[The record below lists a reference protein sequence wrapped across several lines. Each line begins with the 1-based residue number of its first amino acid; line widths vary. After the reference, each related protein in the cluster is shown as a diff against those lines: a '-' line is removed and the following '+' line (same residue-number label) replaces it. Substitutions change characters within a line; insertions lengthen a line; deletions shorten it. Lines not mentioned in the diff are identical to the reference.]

1 MKTSNFSFI
10 VVAAACCALFINPVQ
25 AAIVTKASSGTDL
38 TAGASWGGTA
48 PTTADTAMWT
58 NSSLGAGLTLA
69 TSKGW
74 SGISVTNAASDIYI
88 GGAGALTNGAGGID
102 MSASVVNLTI
112 TNAIVFSAAQTWTVK
127 SGLGLTNYGG
137 VSGAF
142 TLNKAGAGTVTLSG
156 NIANTGITTV
166 SGGTL
171 NVLSNFNTYANR
183 ALTINSGAT
192 AQSAATINVNV
203 NQNGSVNSTNITGAG
218 TLRLI
223 SSINSTSSPDIYFG
237 PDHSGTSYYGAW
249 INSAILDLGSSQ
261 RFIFAKTG
269 HNSIS
274 QYYPKSDAVIGSSI
288 IGSGGITYIAQTNY
302 TVSFPM
308 EVPLALA
315 GSNSFTGPLE
325 IQRGSVYLM
334 NPNALTQ
341 TNTLFLNSSG
351 TYNARFFLFGN
362 NVTVGNLASSA
373 GGTNLIA
380 NANVGNTNAITTNA
394 VTLTVNQSSNTTYS
408 GVLVNA
414 QAEYDKGTYTAGA
427 LALAVT
433 GSATL
438 TLAGANTY
446 TGPTTVSA
454 GTLQISGLLGNG
466 TYAALITNNATLTL
480 SNTASQTFSGT
491 ISGTGALNKA
501 NTGTLTLSGTNTY
514 SGGTTLSAGTLSIPI
529 VNALGTGALN
539 ASPTAAATLT
549 IANTSA
555 FNLTNNIVLGAPGS
569 AQTFN
574 IVKNSSGIATG
585 TQLNLTGNVSGGNSN
600 IKLFLN
606 SSTGSDNTTTYRFA
620 GNNTFQVSRVE
631 LNRGGIVVA
640 NPSAMGNPA
649 NLVYLDGNNNSTL
662 GDLRFETSMTFTNP
676 IQFVSGG
683 SSTVGTD
690 TNNVVLL
697 GQVSGVNLVKVGTGT
712 LTLNGG
718 NTYTGNTTVKVGT
731 LAVGTAGTMPPSAL
745 ITVAANATL
754 DVSGLT
760 SPVMAGGQTLTGS
773 GGGSANV
780 AGSFQDSAGSII
792 TPGGTAAVG
801 TLAFTGN
808 LTLAGSDTL
817 NFDLGKTPTSAGGTN
832 NDLITV
838 ASNLTIN
845 ASTVV
850 NINPIL
856 ALAGGTY
863 KLISYN
869 GTLNGAGNTAS
880 WTVGSYT
887 PSGRV
892 TGVAISEATPGEID
906 LIVSGSPAPLVW
918 QGDGSIN
925 AWDVQ
930 TTTNW
935 LNIGT
940 PDQFY
945 QFDNTL
951 FTDSGSNSPAVDI
964 QAAVTPSSV
973 VVSNNVENYTFNSS
987 VGQGISG
994 GGTLTKSGTGTLT
1007 ILNNNNPYTGITTIN
1022 NGALVLGDG
1031 VSYDGSLSAS
1041 PIVNNATLEF
1051 NIASAQTAAAAIS
1064 GSGTV
1069 VQTGNINGTLTLNAS
1084 NSWTGGLTIQNGTA
1098 KPGVNYGLPAGES
1111 VIVSNGAA
1119 FDFNGINNGTTTT
1132 RANTFTIAGAG
1143 PDGVSGA
1150 LINSS
1155 VSQVLSYTSISNLV
1169 LSADATVGGND
1180 GRWDV
1185 GPQTNS
1191 VLNGQGHNLTKTGSV
1206 LLDMRP
1212 QLVTNVASITV
1223 NSGEL
1228 RYESYSQT
1236 NTWTSAITNY
1246 VSSGATLG
1254 SYATTVNYP
1263 VVLDNATIQSDSG
1276 TATWLGNIGLTSTSI
1291 FSTATG
1297 AQLFSGVVSGASS
1310 LTVQGG
1316 TGSVTLAASN
1326 SYTGG
1331 TTINAGTLVVANA
1344 NALGTGDATINTG
1357 SLYFNFPTG
1366 TTNVVTNNIAL
1377 PATGTQEFTLQG
1389 TPTNFTVVR
1398 LTGLISGGAAGQ
1410 QYNLLDTGVTGNH
1423 FNNIVLDNPNNTF
1436 SGNILMN
1443 RGTLG
1448 FTSDAALGNV
1458 GTIVIDT
1465 WSVNGQLRFDADNL
1479 TINASRTLN
1488 LHTSGQ
1494 IMPINVQSFN
1504 GTIAGVVS
1512 GPGTL
1517 VKQGTG
1523 TLTLTNVNTYTGNT
1537 TISAGTL
1544 TIGDPGQLNSG
1555 SYAGTIAD
1563 NAALIYNSSAAQTL
1577 TGVIS
1582 GTGTLTQNGPGTL
1595 TLNDSAVA
1603 NTYTGD
1609 TFINGGTLTLT
1620 GTGVAGGTNKLA
1632 SGTVWVNPGATLNLA
1647 AAGQFNYGA
1656 GTPAVVLN
1664 NSTLAMTDGQYNYIK
1679 NLTLTNGAT
1688 WALGT
1693 GSSINGLT
1701 GANFSLTN
1709 ITSQASANT
1718 STITSRGGAISA
1730 SSGVTFNVGRGTA
1743 ASDLAVSAN
1752 LADYNGTQGSVT
1764 KTGNGILMLN
1774 TNNTYTGNTII
1785 TSGTLAV
1792 GATGSIGGTT
1802 NLLIAGSAT
1811 LDVSAAGLTLSGS
1824 QTLANSSSTA
1834 VLNGNVNASL
1844 GTLALGFASG
1854 TPSLNVTNGTLTLA
1868 PTSTIKVNN
1877 TSAPLAIGS
1886 YKLVSKATAGNV
1898 GSVTGTVPTAFAL
1911 GGNGMVGGAT
1921 NSLQITGGELYLV
1934 VTATVNTTPT
1944 NIVSTVSGNTL
1955 TLAWPM
1961 DHTGWKLQV
1970 QTNTLTTGLGTNW
1983 FDWPYTDSTAT
1994 NSVSVTLDPNA
2005 PTVFFRM
2012 VY

>member
-1 MKTSNFSFI
+1 MDEQF
-10 VVAAACCALFINPVQ
+10 A
-25 AAIVTKASSGTDL
+25 
-38 TAGASWGGTA
+38 W
-48 PTTADTAMWT
+48 
-58 NSSLGAGLTLA
+58 AGLTLA

-102 MSASVVNLTI
+102 MSAAAVNLTI

-137 VSGAF
+137 ISGAF

-156 NIANTGITTV
+156 NITNTGVTTV

-171 NVLSNFNTYANR
+171 NVLSNIYTFANR
-183 ALTINSGAT
+183 ALTVNSGAT

-203 NQNGSVNSTNITGAG
+203 NQNSSVNSTNITGPG

-249 INSAILDLGSSQ
+249 INSAILDLGNSQ
-261 RFIFAKTG
+261 RYIFAKTG
-269 HNSIS
+269 HNSVS

-288 IGSGGITYIAQTNY
+288 IGSGGITYIAQMTYSASN
-302 TVSFPM
+302 PM
-308 EVPLALA
+308 EVPLVLA
-315 GSNSFTGPLE
+315 GSNSFTGSLE
-325 IQRGSVYLM
+325 IQRGLIYLM

-351 TYNARFFLFGN
+351 TNNARFFLFGN

-408 GVLVNA
+408 GVLVNS

-438 TLAGANTY
+438 TLAGNNTY
-446 TGPTTVSA
+446 TGSTTVSA

-480 SNTASQTFSGT
+480 SNTASQTLSGT
-491 ISGTGALNKA
+491 ISGTGAINKA

-514 SGGTTLSAGTLSIPI
+514 SGGTTLSAGALSISI
-529 VNALGTGALN
+529 GNALGTGALN

-585 TQLNLTGNVSGGNSN
+585 TQLNLPGNISGGNAN

-606 SSTGSDNTTTYRFA
+606 SSTGSDNSTTYRFA

-640 NPSAMGNPA
+640 NPSAMGNAA
-649 NLVYLDGNNNSTL
+649 NLVYLDGNNNGTL

-697 GQVSGVNLVKVGTGT
+697 GQVSGLNLVKVGTGT

-718 NTYTGNTTVKVGT
+718 NTYTGNTTVKAGT
-731 LAVGTAGTMPPSAL
+731 LAFGAAGTMPPSAL

-760 SPVMAGGQTLTGS
+760 SPVMAGGQTLAGS

-792 TPGGTAAVG
+792 TPGGTATVG

-863 KLISYN
+863 KLISYS

-906 LIVSGSPAPLVW
+906 LIVTGSPAPLVW

-930 TTTNW
+930 TTANW
-935 LNIGT
+935 LNVGT
-940 PDQFY
+940 PDLFY
-945 QFDNTL
+945 QFDNAL
-951 FTDSGSNSPAVDI
+951 FTDTGSNSPAVDI
-964 QAAVTPSSV
+964 QATVTPSSV

-994 GGTLTKSGTGTLT
+994 GTTLTKSGTGTLT

-1031 VSYDGSLSAS
+1031 VSNDGSLSAS

-1069 VQTGNINGTLTLNAS
+1069 VQTGNINGTLTLSAS
-1084 NSWTGGLTIQNGTA
+1084 NSWTGGLTIQSGTA
-1098 KPGVNYGLPAGES
+1098 KPGVNYGLPAGEF
-1111 VIVSNGAA
+1111 VTVSNGAA

-1132 RANTFTIAGAG
+1132 RANTYTIAGAG

-1150 LINSS
+1150 LINSG
-1155 VSQVLSYTSISNLV
+1155 VQVLSYTSISNLT
-1169 LSADATVGGND
+1169 LSADATLGGNN

-1191 VLNGQGHNLTKTGSV
+1191 VLDGQGHTLTKTGSC

-1223 NSGEL
+1223 KSGEL

-1236 NTWTSAITNY
+1236 NAWTSAITNY
-1246 VSSGATLG
+1246 VSSGAALG
-1254 SYATTVNYP
+1254 SYANTVNYP
-1263 VVLDNATIQSDSG
+1263 VVLDNATIQSDNG

-1297 AQLFSGVVSGASS
+1297 AQLFSGAVSGASA
-1310 LTVQGG
+1310 LTIQGG

-1357 SLYFNFPTG
+1357 SLYFNFPGG

-1377 PATGTQEFTLQG
+1377 PAAGTQEFTIQA
-1389 TPTNFTVVR
+1389 PTNFTTVR
-1398 LTGLISGGAAGQ
+1398 LTGLISGGTAGL
-1410 QYNLLDTGVTGNH
+1410 QYNMADTGITGNH
-1423 FNNIVLDNPNNTF
+1423 SNILILDNPNNTF

-1465 WSVNGQLRFDADNL
+1465 WSLNGQLRFDADNL
-1479 TINASRTLN
+1479 TINASRTIN

-1494 IMPINVQSFN
+1494 IMPINVQGFS
-1504 GTIAGVVS
+1504 GTIAGVIS

-1523 TLTLTNVNTYTGNT
+1523 TLTLTNINTYTGNT

-1563 NAALIYNSSAAQTL
+1563 NAALTYNSSAAQTL
-1577 TGVIS
+1577 TGIIS

-1632 SGTVWVNPGATLNLA
+1632 SGTVWVNQGATLNLA
-1647 AAGQFNYGA
+1647 AAGQFNYGS

-1709 ITSQASANT
+1709 VTSQASANP

-1730 SSGVTFNVGRGTA
+1730 SSGVTFNVARGTA
-1743 ASDLAVSAN
+1743 ASDLTVSAN
-1752 LADYNGTQGSVT
+1752 LTDYNGTQGSLT
-1764 KTGNGILMLN
+1764 KAGNGILTLN
-1774 TNNTYTGNTII
+1774 TNTTYTGNTII
-1785 TSGTLAV
+1785 RGGTLAV

-1802 NLLIAGSAT
+1802 NVVIAGGAT
-1811 LDVSAAGLTLSGS
+1811 LDVSAAALTLGGS
-1824 QTLANSSSTA
+1824 QTLGNSSSTA

-1844 GTLALGFASG
+1844 GTVALGFASG
-1854 TPSLNVTNGTLTLA
+1854 TPSLIVTNGTLTLA
-1868 PTSTIKVNN
+1868 PTSFLQINN
-1877 TSAPLAIGS
+1877 TGAPLAVGS
-1886 YKLVSKATAGNV
+1886 YKLVAKATAGNV
-1898 GSVTGTVPTAFAL
+1898 GSVTGTVPASAVV
-1911 GGNGMVGGAT
+1911 GGNGLASGTT
-1921 NSLQITGGELYLV
+1921 NSLQITAGELYLA
-1934 VTATVNTTPT
+1934 VTATVNTSPT
-1944 NIVSTVSGNTL
+1944 NIVSTMSGNTL
-1955 TLAWPM
+1955 TLSWPA

-2005 PTVFFRM
+2005 PSVFFHM